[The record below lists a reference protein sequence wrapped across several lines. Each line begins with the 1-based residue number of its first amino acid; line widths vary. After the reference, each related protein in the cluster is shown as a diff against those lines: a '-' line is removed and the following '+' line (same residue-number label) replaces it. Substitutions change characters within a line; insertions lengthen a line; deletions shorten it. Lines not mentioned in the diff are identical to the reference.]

1 MRRSRRRVRATAE
14 LSRAALTMARGVYL
28 ARPTPDSVSG
38 TARHRRRR
46 RQHGRH
52 PTSTD
57 PHVITI
63 IHIAESRQTLVRSH
77 GSRDHDVTN
86 LINIKEVMCKC
97 YNIPSSSDLSPGD
110 DVTAEHTRDAHPT
123 SARAGHGPRSS
134 STRLMSAHMLLYSV
148 HTPCVHTHDV
158 TFHTYACT
166 QRNARAHAPHQPWC
180 SCDATASG
188 WLWPVHLEHLGGKFH
203 TAATQTAAACWL
215 AEDSTRTHSTSRR

>member
-1 MRRSRRRVRATAE
+1 MLQYTEFIGPESRRRC
-14 LSRAALTMARGVYL
+14 
-28 ARPTPDSVSG
+28 
-38 TARHRRRR
+38 
-46 RQHGRH
+46 HGRAH
-52 PTSTD
+52 
-57 PHVITI
+57 
-63 IHIAESRQTLVRSH
+63 
-77 GSRDHDVTN
+77 
-86 LINIKEVMCKC
+86 
-97 YNIPSSSDLSPGD
+97 
-110 DVTAEHTRDAHPT
+110 RDAPHIRDPT

-203 TAATQTAAACWL
+203 TAADEADEADEAGRQVPHRRHSNRRCMLACRGLYQDSFYQSQVTQQRHRLVTPL
-215 AEDSTRTHSTSRR
+215 L